1 MVHDINLSII
11 LDRRKMHMKLYF
23 APNSRAVRIAWLLE
37 ELGLDYEVE
46 KYTVGDRALR
56 TPEYYKIHPMGRI
69 PVLEDG
75 QVRIYE
81 SGAIVQYLLARYGD
95 GKFCPNVEDSMFPE
109 YLQWLHYAEGS
120 IMGQVNILV
129 VETILLPPEKR
140 NDVNVNRAKKLLGV
154 ALGNVD
160 SRLVDRDYL
169 TGSFSGADIMTGH
182 ACFGAMRA
190 GADISEM
197 TNLNSYVDRLLERP
211 ALEKARSL

>member
-1 MVHDINLSII
+1 MEI
-11 LDRRKMHMKLYF
+11 RMKLYF

-37 ELGLDYEVE
+37 ELGLEYDVE
-46 KYTVGDRALR
+46 KYKVGDRALR

-75 QVRIYE
+75 ETRIYE
-81 SGAIVQYLLARYGD
+81 SGAIVQYLLARHGD
-95 GKFCPNVEDSMFPE
+95 GKFVPDVNDPSFPE

-140 NDVNVNRAKKLLGV
+140 NDVNVNRALKLLRV

-160 SRLVDRDYL
+160 NRLQDREYL
-169 TGSFSGADIMTGH
+169 TGTFTGADIMTGH
-182 ACFGAMRA
+182 ACFGAMNA
-190 GADISEM
+190 GAEIDDYEHLSAYI
-197 TNLNSYVDRLLERP
+197 NRLLKRP

>member
-1 MVHDINLSII
+1 MEI
-11 LDRRKMHMKLYF
+11 RMKLYF

-37 ELGLDYEVE
+37 ELGLEYDVE
-46 KYTVGDRALR
+46 KYKVGDRALR

-75 QVRIYE
+75 ETRIYE
-81 SGAIVQYLLARYGD
+81 SGAIVQYLLARHGD
-95 GKFCPNVEDSMFPE
+95 GKFVPDVNDPSFPE

-140 NDVNVNRAKKLLGV
+140 NDVNVNRALKLLRV

-160 SRLVDRDYL
+160 NRLQDREYL
-169 TGSFSGADIMTGH
+169 TGTFTGADIMTGH
-182 ACFGAMRA
+182 ACFGAMNA
-190 GADISEM
+190 GAEIDDYK
-197 TNLNSYVDRLLERP
+197 NLNAYINRLLKRP

>member
-1 MVHDINLSII
+1 MEI
-11 LDRRKMHMKLYF
+11 RMKLYF

-37 ELGLDYEVE
+37 ELGLEYDVE
-46 KYTVGDRALR
+46 KYKVGDRALR

-75 QVRIYE
+75 ETRIYE
-81 SGAIVQYLLARYGD
+81 SGAIVQYLLARHGN
-95 GKFCPNVEDSMFPE
+95 GKFVPDVNDPSFPE
-109 YLQWLHYAEGS
+109 YLQWLHYGEGS

-140 NDVNVNRAKKLLGV
+140 NDVNVNRALKLLRV

-160 SRLVDRDYL
+160 NRLQDREYL
-169 TGSFSGADIMTGH
+169 TGTFSGADIMTGH
-182 ACFGAMRA
+182 ACFGAMNA
-190 GADISEM
+190 GAEIDDYEHLSAYI
-197 TNLNSYVDRLLERP
+197 NRLLKRP

>member
-1 MVHDINLSII
+1 
-11 LDRRKMHMKLYF
+11 MKLYF

-37 ELGLDYEVE
+37 ELGLEYEVE
-46 KYTVGDRALR
+46 KYSVGDRALR

-75 QVRIYE
+75 ETRIYE
-81 SGAIVQYLLARYGD
+81 SGAIVQYLLARHSNGRLAPSVD
-95 GKFCPNVEDSMFPE
+95 EASFPE

-140 NDVNVNRAKKLLGV
+140 NDVNVNRALKLLRV

-160 SRLVDRDYL
+160 QRLQDREYL
-169 TGSFSGADIMTGH
+169 TGTFSGADIMTGH
-182 ACFGAMRA
+182 ACFGAMKA
-190 GADISEM
+190 GAEIEDYKQLKAYI
-197 TNLNSYVDRLLERP
+197 DRLLERP
-211 ALEKARSL
+211 ALKKARSL

>member
-1 MVHDINLSII
+1 
-11 LDRRKMHMKLYF
+11 MKLYF

-37 ELGLDYEVE
+37 ELGLEYQVE

-75 QVRIYE
+75 ETRIYE
-81 SGAIVQYLLARYGD
+81 SGAIVQYLLARHGK
-95 GKFCPNVEDSMFPE
+95 GKFVPDVDHPSFPE

-140 NDVNVNRAKKLLGV
+140 NDVNVNRALKLLRV

-160 SRLVDRDYL
+160 NRLQDRDYL
-169 TGSFSGADIMTGH
+169 TGNFSGADIMTGH
-182 ACFGAMRA
+182 ACFGAMKA
-190 GADISEM
+190 GAQIDDYKH
-197 TNLNSYVDRLLERP
+197 LNAYINRLLKRP

>member
-1 MVHDINLSII
+1 MEI
-11 LDRRKMHMKLYF
+11 RMKLYF

-37 ELGLDYEVE
+37 ELGLEYDVE
-46 KYTVGDRALR
+46 KYKVGDRALR

-75 QVRIYE
+75 ETRIYE
-81 SGAIVQYLLARYGD
+81 SGAIVQYLLARHGD
-95 GKFCPNVEDSMFPE
+95 GKFVPDVNDPSFPE

-140 NDVNVNRAKKLLGV
+140 NDVNVNRALKLLRV

-160 SRLVDRDYL
+160 NRLQDREYL
-169 TGSFSGADIMTGH
+169 TGTFTGADIMTGH
-182 ACFGAMRA
+182 ACFGAMNA
-190 GADISEM
+190 GAQIDDYEH
-197 TNLNSYVDRLLERP
+197 LNAYINRLLKRP

>member
-1 MVHDINLSII
+1 
-11 LDRRKMHMKLYF
+11 MKLYF

-37 ELGLDYEVE
+37 ELELEYELE

-75 QVRIYE
+75 ETRIYE
-81 SGAIVQYLLARYGD
+81 SGAIVQYLLARHGN
-95 GKFCPNVEDSMFPE
+95 GKFVPEADDPSFAE

-140 NDVNVNRAKKLLGV
+140 NDVNVNRAMKLLRV

-160 SRLVDRDYL
+160 KRLQDREYL

-182 ACFGAMRA
+182 ACFGAMKA
-190 GADISEM
+190 GAEIDDYGQLKAYI
-197 TNLNSYVDRLLERP
+197 DRLLERP
-211 ALEKARSL
+211 ALKKARSL

>member
-1 MVHDINLSII
+1 MEI
-11 LDRRKMHMKLYF
+11 RMKLYF

-37 ELGLDYEVE
+37 ELGLEYDVE
-46 KYTVGDRALR
+46 KYKVGDRALR

-75 QVRIYE
+75 ETRIYE
-81 SGAIVQYLLARYGD
+81 SGAIVQYLLARHGN
-95 GKFCPNVEDSMFPE
+95 GKFVPDVNDPSFPE

-140 NDVNVNRAKKLLGV
+140 NDVNVNRALKLLRV

-160 SRLVDRDYL
+160 NRLQDREYL
-169 TGSFSGADIMTGH
+169 TGTFTGADIMTGH
-182 ACFGAMRA
+182 ACFGAMNA
-190 GADISEM
+190 GAEIDDYGH
-197 TNLNSYVDRLLERP
+197 LNAYINRLLKRP

>member
-1 MVHDINLSII
+1 MLFMEI
-11 LDRRKMHMKLYF
+11 KMKLYF

-37 ELGLDYEVE
+37 ELGFEYEVE

-75 QVRIYE
+75 ETRIYE
-81 SGAIVQYLLARYGD
+81 SGAIVQYLLARHGD
-95 GKFCPNVEDSMFPE
+95 GKFVPNVSDAAFPE

-140 NDVNVNRAKKLLGV
+140 NDVNVNRALKLLRV
-154 ALGNVD
+154 ALGNVNN
-160 SRLVDRDYL
+160 RLQDREYL
-169 TGSFSGADIMTGH
+169 TGTFTGADIMTGH
-182 ACFGAMRA
+182 ACFGAMNA
-190 GADISEM
+190 GAEIDDYKH
-197 TNLNSYVDRLLERP
+197 LNAYINRLLKRP

>member
-1 MVHDINLSII
+1 MEI
-11 LDRRKMHMKLYF
+11 RMKLYF

-37 ELGLDYEVE
+37 ELGLEYDVE
-46 KYTVGDRALR
+46 KYKVGDRALR

-75 QVRIYE
+75 ETRIYE
-81 SGAIVQYLLARYGD
+81 SGAIVQYLLARHGD
-95 GKFCPNVEDSMFPE
+95 GKFVPDVNDPSFPE

-140 NDVNVNRAKKLLGV
+140 NDVNVNRALKLLRV

-160 SRLVDRDYL
+160 NRLQDREYL
-169 TGSFSGADIMTGH
+169 TGTFTGADIMTGH
-182 ACFGAMRA
+182 ACFGAMNA
-190 GADISEM
+190 GAEIDDYE
-197 TNLNSYVDRLLERP
+197 NLNAYINRLLKRP

>member
-1 MVHDINLSII
+1 
-11 LDRRKMHMKLYF
+11 MKLYF
-23 APNSRAVRIAWLLE
+23 APDSRAVRIAWLLE
-37 ELGLDYEVE
+37 ELGLEYELE

-56 TPEYYKIHPMGRI
+56 TSEYYKIHPMGRI

-75 QVRIYE
+75 ETRIYE
-81 SGAIVQYLLARYGD
+81 SGAIVQYLLARHGN
-95 GKFCPNVEDSMFPE
+95 GKFVPAVEDPSFPE

-140 NDVNVNRAKKLLGV
+140 NDVNVNRALKLLRV

-160 SRLVDRDYL
+160 NRLQDREYL
-169 TGSFSGADIMTGH
+169 TGTFTGADIMTGH
-182 ACFGAMRA
+182 ACFGAMNA
-190 GADISEM
+190 GAEIDDYK
-197 TNLNSYVDRLLERP
+197 NLNAYINRLLNRP

>member
-1 MVHDINLSII
+1 MEI
-11 LDRRKMHMKLYF
+11 KMKLYF

-37 ELGLDYEVE
+37 ELGLEYEVE

-75 QVRIYE
+75 ETRIYE
-81 SGAIVQYLLARYGD
+81 SGAIVQYLLARHGK
-95 GKFCPNVEDSMFPE
+95 GKFVPDVHDPSFPE

-140 NDVNVNRAKKLLGV
+140 NDVNVNRALKLLRV

-160 SRLVDRDYL
+160 NRLQDREYL
-169 TGSFSGADIMTGH
+169 TGTFTGADIMTGH
-182 ACFGAMRA
+182 ACFGAMNA
-190 GADISEM
+190 GAEIDDYKH
-197 TNLNSYVDRLLERP
+197 LNAYINRLLKRP

>member
-1 MVHDINLSII
+1 MEI
-11 LDRRKMHMKLYF
+11 RMKLYF

-37 ELGLDYEVE
+37 ELGLEYELE

-75 QVRIYE
+75 GTRIYE
-81 SGAIVQYLLARYGD
+81 SGAIVQYLLARHGN
-95 GKFCPNVEDSMFPE
+95 GKFVPDVNDPSFPE

-140 NDVNVNRAKKLLGV
+140 NDVNVNRALKLLRV

-160 SRLVDRDYL
+160 NRLQDRDYL
-169 TGSFSGADIMTGH
+169 TGNFSGADIMTGH
-182 ACFGAMRA
+182 ACFGAMKA
-190 GADISEM
+190 GAQIDDYKH
-197 TNLNSYVDRLLERP
+197 LNAYIDRLLKRP
-211 ALEKARSL
+211 ALEKARLL

>member
-1 MVHDINLSII
+1 M
-11 LDRRKMHMKLYF
+11 MLYF
-23 APNSRAVRIAWLLE
+23 ATNSRAVRIAWLLE
-37 ELGLDYEVE
+37 ELGLDYEIE

-75 QVRIYE
+75 DVRIYE

-95 GKFCPNVEDSMFPE
+95 GKLAPAIVDPMFPE

-154 ALGNVD
+154 ALRNVD
-160 SRLVDRDYL
+160 RRLEDREYL
-169 TGSFSGADIMTGH
+169 AGSFSGADIMTGH
-182 ACFGAMRA
+182 ACFGAIRA

-197 TNLNSYVDRLLERP
+197 TNLDSYVNQLLERTGV
-211 ALEKARSL
+211 K

>member
-1 MVHDINLSII
+1 MEIN
-11 LDRRKMHMKLYF
+11 MKLYF

-37 ELGLDYEVE
+37 ELGLEYELE

-75 QVRIYE
+75 ETRIYE
-81 SGAIVQYLLARYGD
+81 SGAIVQYLLARHGN
-95 GKFCPNVEDSMFPE
+95 GKFVPEADDPSFAE

-140 NDVNVNRAKKLLGV
+140 NDVNVNRALKLLRV

-160 SRLVDRDYL
+160 KRLQDREYL
-169 TGSFSGADIMTGH
+169 IGSFSGADIMTGH
-182 ACFGAMRA
+182 ACFGAMKA
-190 GADISEM
+190 GAEIDDYGQLKAYI
-197 TNLNSYVDRLLERP
+197 DRLLARP
-211 ALEKARSL
+211 ALKKARSL

>member
-1 MVHDINLSII
+1 MEM
-11 LDRRKMHMKLYF
+11 RMKLYF

-37 ELGLDYEVE
+37 ELGLEYEVE
-46 KYTVGDRALR
+46 KYAVGDRALR

-75 QVRIYE
+75 ETRIYE
-81 SGAIVQYLLARYGD
+81 SGAIVQYLLARHGNGRFAPGAD
-95 GKFCPNVEDSMFPE
+95 DSSFPE

-140 NDVNVNRAKKLLGV
+140 NDVNVNRALKLLRV

-160 SRLVDRDYL
+160 QRLQDREYL
-169 TGSFSGADIMTGH
+169 TGTFSGADIMTGH
-182 ACFGAMRA
+182 ACFGAMKA
-190 GADISEM
+190 GAEIEDFKQLKAYI
-197 TNLNSYVDRLLERP
+197 DRLLERP
-211 ALEKARSL
+211 ALKKARAL

>member
-1 MVHDINLSII
+1 MERN
-11 LDRRKMHMKLYF
+11 MKLYF

-37 ELGLDYEVE
+37 ELGLEYELE
-46 KYTVGDRALR
+46 KYSVGDRALR

-75 QVRIYE
+75 ETRIYE
-81 SGAIVQYLLARYGD
+81 SGAIVQYLLARHGN
-95 GKFCPNVEDSMFPE
+95 GKFVPEVDDPSFPE

-140 NDVNVNRAKKLLGV
+140 NDVNVNRALKLLRV

-160 SRLVDRDYL
+160 KRLQDREYL
-169 TGSFSGADIMTGH
+169 TGNFSGADIMTGH
-182 ACFGAMRA
+182 ACFGAMKA
-190 GADISEM
+190 GAEIDDYEQLKAYI
-197 TNLNSYVDRLLERP
+197 DRLLERP
-211 ALEKARSL
+211 ALKKARSL